1 MYLYALRII
10 LLLSIASLYAIYDVY
25 NKRNVP
31 EVFVYSCFAIG
42 IALTLTLAPSVAV
55 LSILIAVAILAIGY
69 LLYKAGQLG
78 LGDSFEFATISLI
91 LPIQQSAL
99 LSSNNQFGMPF
110 IVSVFIATGI
120 ATLISVPIYYLLFAG
135 NASGYKD
142 SKINAASIIKGLALL
157 LAYITL
163 FFFITFFFGF
173 RVVSLVLIL
182 VLAIPSAI
190 LGIYEQRINLRMINF
205 VYPSMLDEG
214 DIIATNLMSD
224 SDINYFKRISS
235 NFGKLAT
242 KNLIAKIKNSRKK
255 LPVYKAA
262 VPLALF
268 ILIGTIISILF
279 GDVLLFLL

>member
-142 SKINAASIIKGLALL
+142 PKINAASIIKGLALL